1 MPSSS
6 APAATVALTC
16 VPAFMVGLD
25 NLVVVTAL
33 APMRDDLRASVEQL
47 SWTVNAYVLSVGV
60 LMLTGAVVGDRL
72 GRRRMFVAGLLLFSA
87 ASAAAALA
95 PSAGW
100 LIAARAIQGAGAAL
114 IMPLSLTL
122 LSAAFPPNHRGAAI
136 GAWSAIIGTAV
147 AIGPL
152 VGGAIVEGFSWRWIF
167 WINVPIGLLAAVLS
181 ARTLAESFGTS
192 RPLDPAG
199 LTLASA
205 GLLGLVWAIVRG
217 NEAGWSGTETI
228 IPGLFGMSLLAGFA
242 WWQRR
247 TDHPMLPPALVAR
260 PRFIAANAAAFLM
273 SAGLWCAAFLVP
285 QYLQTALGHS
295 VLEAGLLMLP
305 WTAVTIVITPLAG
318 LLADRLGNRPLIAS
332 GLGLQ
337 AVGFAWLALAASPST
352 PYAELLGPF
361 LLAGIGISLVF
372 PGVAN
377 AVVGTEPT
385 GELGLASAINSSLR
399 EIGGAFGVAVAV
411 ATFTAAGSVLSPQL
425 FTDGMVAALLAAAS
439 LSLLGAL
446 AALGVSGAATHQPSE
461 LATDTTAA

>member
-60 LMLTGAVVGDRL
+60 LMLTGAVLGDRL

-167 WINVPIGLLAAVLS
+167 WINVPI
-181 ARTLAESFGTS
+181 
-192 RPLDPAG
+192 
-199 LTLASA
+199 
-205 GLLGLVWAIVRG
+205 VRG
-217 NEAGWSGTETI
+217 
-228 IPGLFGMSLLAGFA
+228 FKMSV
-242 WWQRR
+242 
-247 TDHPMLPPALVAR
+247 H
-260 PRFIAANAAAFLM
+260 AAARWYSWINPPSRSRRLI
-273 SAGLWCAAFLVP
+273 SP
-285 QYLQTALGHS
+285 
-295 VLEAGLLMLP
+295 
-305 WTAVTIVITPLAG
+305 
-318 LLADRLGNRPLIAS
+318 RLGGGS
-332 GLGLQ
+332 
-337 AVGFAWLALAASPST
+337 
-352 PYAELLGPF
+352 
-361 LLAGIGISLVF
+361 
-372 PGVAN
+372 
-377 AVVGTEPT
+377 AVVE
-385 GELGLASAINSSLR
+385 
-399 EIGGAFGVAVAV
+399 
-411 ATFTAAGSVLSPQL
+411 
-425 FTDGMVAALLAAAS
+425 
-439 LSLLGAL
+439 
-446 AALGVSGAATHQPSE
+446 LGVSSASPR
-461 LATDTTAA
+461 